1 MQNILGL
8 VRRLYMTLR
17 IACAADAE
25 VALRLDVAHELGCI
39 MVIAVR
45 SAALRDVAAER
56 KNVFDTVFLVF
67 LNHLCNMLTGRGHA
81 SQMSQHSDVI
91 LLPEV
96 SRNIDRVLARAAACA
111 VGYAHE
117 IRSQRRNLLRCSGY
131 RLIAAARLGRKHL
144 KGEGDLVLLQKFR
157 NFHIL
162 YLLHNHSV
170 ITV

>member
-1 MQNILGL
+1 
-8 VRRLYMTLR
+8 
-17 IACAADAE
+17 
-25 VALRLDVAHELGCI
+25 
-39 MVIAVR
+39 
-45 SAALRDVAAER
+45 
-56 KNVFDTVFLVF
+56 
-67 LNHLCNMLTGRGHA
+67 
-81 SQMSQHSDVI
+81 MSQHGDVI
-91 LLPEV
+91 LLLEV